1 MNKLKALKT
10 HTKRIEHKIPM
21 LSFKTSDEMTQIKRF
36 VSTYYEP
43 ILTRIE
49 IDMLKLSLNN
59 QAAMDELLE
68 NSIEQKLRRS
78 LY

>member
-21 LSFKTSDEMTQIKRF
+21 LSFKTFDEMTQIKRF

-43 ILTRIE
+43 ILTRME
-49 IDMLKLSLNN
+49 IDMLKLSLNTV
-59 QAAMDELLE
+59 MDELLE
-68 NSIEQKLRRS
+68 NSIEQKLKRS

>member
-21 LSFKTSDEMTQIKRF
+21 LSFKTYDEMTQIKRF

-43 ILTRIE
+43 ILTRME
-49 IDMLKLSLNN
+49 IDMLKTSLNTV
-59 QAAMDELLE
+59 MDELLE
-68 NSIEQKLRRS
+68 NSIEQKLKRS

>member
-21 LSFKTSDEMTQIKRF
+21 LSFKTYDEMTQIKRF

-43 ILTRIE
+43 ILTRME
-49 IDMLKLSLNN
+49 IDMLKTSLNT
-59 QAAMDELLE
+59 AMDELLE
-68 NSIEQKLRRS
+68 NSIEQKLKRS